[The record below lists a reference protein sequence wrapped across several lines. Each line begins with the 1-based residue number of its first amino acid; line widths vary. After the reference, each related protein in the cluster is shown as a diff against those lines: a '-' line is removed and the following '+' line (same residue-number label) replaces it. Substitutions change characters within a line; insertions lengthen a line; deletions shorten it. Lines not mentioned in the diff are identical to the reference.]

1 MKCDILF
8 LWRSGSSGKQI
19 ADPYLDVL
27 MQPTSAAGH
36 AVRREGVRL
45 PSDARQDMLLCRTI
59 VFVWKTYVRVRRL
72 TYLIKRTGVMQNQ
85 SVTSL
90 QNETKFSFDARQN
103 EKRGVLM
110 KRKRLMIII
119 GLLIILGIAVLVVSG
134 RKPYKNLEASDIVSA
149 TVHLIPPD
157 KTIQI
162 TDIEE
167 LVPYLNEVAVYYK
180 DDSYTDYVGQAV
192 TVTLTMADGSRE
204 EIMEYNPF
212 IIINGV
218 GYRAKP
224 RSCENLSNYAN
235 TLLDQEK

>member
-1 MKCDILF
+1 M
-8 LWRSGSSGKQI
+8 
-19 ADPYLDVL
+19 
-27 MQPTSAAGH
+27 
-36 AVRREGVRL
+36 
-45 PSDARQDMLLCRTI
+45 
-59 VFVWKTYVRVRRL
+59 
-72 TYLIKRTGVMQNQ
+72 IKKTGVMQNQ

-90 QNETKFSFDARQN
+90 QNETNFLFDARQN
-103 EKRGVLM
+103 KKRGVLM
-110 KRKRLMIII
+110 KRKRLMILI
-119 GLLIILGIAVLVVSG
+119 GFFVILGIAVLVVSG

-162 TDIEE
+162 ADIEE
-167 LVPYLNEVAVYYK
+167 LVPYLNDVAIYYK

-212 IIINGV
+212 IIINGI
-218 GYRAKP
+218 GYKAKP
-224 RSCENLSNYAN
+224 GSCENLSNYAN

>member
-1 MKCDILF
+1 M
-8 LWRSGSSGKQI
+8 
-19 ADPYLDVL
+19 
-27 MQPTSAAGH
+27 
-36 AVRREGVRL
+36 
-45 PSDARQDMLLCRTI
+45 
-59 VFVWKTYVRVRRL
+59 
-72 TYLIKRTGVMQNQ
+72 IKKTGVMQNQ

-110 KRKRLMIII
+110 KRKRLMIVIVFFV
-119 GLLIILGIAVLVVSG
+119 ILGIAVLVVSG

-167 LVPYLNEVAVYYK
+167 LVPYLNDVAIYYK

-204 EIMEYNPF
+204 EIMEYSPF

-224 RSCENLSNYAN
+224 RSCDNLSNYAD

>member
-1 MKCDILF
+1 MRND
-8 LWRSGSSGKQI
+8 
-19 ADPYLDVL
+19 YLHLKNLCACKAID
-27 MQPTSAAGH
+27 
-36 AVRREGVRL
+36 
-45 PSDARQDMLLCRTI
+45 LLD
-59 VFVWKTYVRVRRL
+59 K
-72 TYLIKRTGVMQNQ
+72 KTGVMQNQ

-110 KRKRLMIII
+110 KRKRLMIVI
-119 GLLIILGIAVLVVSG
+119 GFFVILGIAVLVVSG

-149 TVHLIPPD
+149 TVHLIPPE

-162 TDIEE
+162 TDIAE

-180 DDSYTDYVGQAV
+180 DDSYTDYVGHAV

-204 EIMEYNPF
+204 EIMEYRPF

-224 RSCENLSNYAN
+224 RSCDNLSNYAN